1 MAQNYAQAD
10 LDIIDE
16 RFNTESKVAP
26 IINKGIRLDFNGKK
40 SVSIYTVDVVAETD
54 YVRAGSNRFGTLVEL
69 GTGQQDFT
77 LSQDKSFT
85 FTVDRGNLSDSLM
98 VQEAHKAVKRQVR
111 EVSIPNTDKYVL
123 ATLVAYAIA
132 NSQVD
137 ATGITSST
145 AYTKFLNGQAVL
157 DNLEVPSDN
166 RVTFVT
172 PGSHNLLKLDANFIK
187 ACDTAYK
194 DLKAGIIGEVDG
206 NTLIK
211 VPASWLPTG
220 TNFLTVATNVAVVP
234 KKFDMVRVL
243 EEVQGIDGAVAEG
256 RRYYDCFIPANKG
269 KAIYVQKE
277 A

>member
-85 FTVDRGNLSDSLM
+85 FTVDRGNLNDSQM

-137 ATGITSST
+137 ATGITNTT
-145 AYTKFLNGQAVL
+145 AYKKFLDMQAWL
-157 DNLEVPSDN
+157 DDAEVPAES
-166 RVTFVT
+166 RVTFLT
-172 PGSHNLLKLDANFIK
+172 PGAHNLLKRDPEFIK
-187 ACDTAYK
+187 SCDTSYK

-211 VPASWLPTG
+211 VPTSWVPTK

-256 RRYYDCFIPANKG
+256 RRYYDCFIPTNKG
-269 KAIYVQKE
+269 KGIYVQKE